1 MRTENTKKK
10 TENKIVYSEYD
21 SRKVTEA
28 LDYVLDLRDAYL
40 WGTVFKWCKLGYV
53 RSDEAYPV
61 SEKNERNRT
70 SSVWRVLGK
79 LYWNAFVCI
88 VGWFVTMILYARW
101 SEAYIY
107 DPGGLWFMAALFIV
121 LWVCI
126 YKESMKRIRIP
137 VIQTRRK
144 RDIEFL
150 GKEGGRKKGAGY
162 RLGKFVLR
170 KSTWHALLCTVLLWY
185 VIMYVF
191 IPETGDFFKDVLS
204 SAVVYA
210 VVFIVYQG
218 LLGRKRFE
226 IHDLPDPLA
235 VFWEDRADVKAHLWT
250 TEEFG
255 GLSGNRVLRKL
266 EAEQFEENLVHTNV
280 KYKGVRYHA
289 RNLLEYACELSMLRC
304 LCLLSEEVRRFA
316 ERCGGDEGKIEFEVY
331 YVEKEGLYKGYLSGS
346 VMGEQD
352 TVVPVET
359 QSVHMDFVLPSPVG
373 KKMLRELYRSGRLRL
388 DVWDRSFEKTGKYLE
403 ENKGR
408 MQYDLKKY
416 GSRENSKAFQ
426 LTDRTD
432 IFTGIEEEEN

>member
-1 MRTENTKKK
+1 MKTENEKKK
-10 TENKIVYSEYD
+10 TENKILYSEYD

-40 WGTVFKWCKLGYV
+40 WGTVFKWCKWGHV
-53 RSDEAYPV
+53 RRDEPYPV
-61 SEKNERNRT
+61 SEKKERNRE
-70 SSVWRVLGK
+70 SAVWRVLGK
-79 LYWNAFVCI
+79 QYWNAIFCI
-88 VGWFVTMILYARW
+88 AGWFVTVILFDRW
-101 SEAYIY
+101 TDAYLY
-107 DPGGLWFMAALFIV
+107 TPEGFWVMAALFIV

-226 IHDLPDPLA
+226 IHNLPDPLA
-235 VFWEDRADVKAHLWT
+235 VFWEDRADAKAHLWT
-250 TEEFG
+250 TEEFC
-255 GLSGNRVLRKL
+255 GLSGNMVLRKL
-266 EAEQFEENLVHTNV
+266 EAEQFAETRVHTNV

-289 RNLLEYACELSMLRC
+289 KNLLEYACELSMLRC
-304 LCLLSEEVRRFA
+304 LCRLSDEVRQFVDRCGEDEGNIEFKVYYSESEE
-316 ERCGGDEGKIEFEVY
+316 
-331 YVEKEGLYKGYLSGS
+331 LYRGWLSGS
-346 VMGEQD
+346 VIEEQD

-359 QSVHMDFVLPSPVG
+359 KSVQKEFVLPAPIG
-373 KKMLRELYRSGRLRL
+373 KKVLREFYRSGRLRL
-388 DVWDRSFEKTGKYLE
+388 DVWDKSFGKTGNYLE

-408 MQYDLKKY
+408 MKNDLKRY
-416 GSRENSKAFQ
+416 NSREDSKAFQ
-426 LTDRTD
+426 LLDRID
-432 IFTGIEEEEN
+432 VI